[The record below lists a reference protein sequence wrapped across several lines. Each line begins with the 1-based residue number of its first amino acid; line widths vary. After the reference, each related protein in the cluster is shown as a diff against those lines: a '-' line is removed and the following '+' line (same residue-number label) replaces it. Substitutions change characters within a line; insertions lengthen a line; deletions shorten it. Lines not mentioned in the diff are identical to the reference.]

1 MKLSIQNQAI
11 NSIIKAG
18 VGLIILALP
27 QYANAEIVHATFN
40 WTGTGGYS
48 TQGQFSFDNDAA
60 FHNLVTENNGA
71 LKDLNWSASKD
82 GLLIYSET
90 VVLNSVTEARN
101 QFLDF
106 NYDVSS
112 NIITMIDTGAPSSW
126 FTNRIDYTNVSY
138 SSELQ
143 IRDLNLSNNEENV
156 VVSLDNAVSAVPEPS
171 TYALMGIG
179 LILIAG
185 YNFRRQNQV

>member
-1 MKLSIQNQAI
+1 MGLS
-11 NSIIKAG
+11 
-18 VGLIILALP
+18 

-71 LKDLNWSASKD
+71 LKDLNWSAYKD
-82 GLLIYSET
+82 GLQIYSET
-90 VVLNSVTEARN
+90 VVLNSVTEIRN

-112 NIITMIDTGAPSSW
+112 NIISMIDTGAPSTW
-126 FTNRIDYTNVSY
+126 FTNRIDYTKVSY
-138 SSELQ
+138 TSELQ
-143 IRDLNLSNNEENV
+143 IRDLTLSSNEENV
-156 VVSLDNAVSAVPEPS
+156 IVTLGDTVTPVPEPS
-171 TYALMGIG
+171 TYAMMSLGLLMIV
-179 LILIAG
+179 G
-185 YNFRRQNQV
+185 YSRRQTRA

>member
-1 MKLSIQNQAI
+1 MKLSIQNQTV
-11 NSIIKAG
+11 NSIVKAG
-18 VGLIILALP
+18 IGLIILGLS

-71 LKDLNWSASKD
+71 LKDLNWSAYKD
-82 GLLIYSET
+82 GLQIYSET
-90 VVLNSVTEARN
+90 VVSNSVTESRN

-112 NIITMIDTGAPSSW
+112 NIITMIDTGAPSTW

-138 SSELQ
+138 TSELQ
-143 IRDLNLSNNEENV
+143 IRDLTLSVNEENV
-156 VVSLDNAVSAVPEPS
+156 IVSLDNAVTAVPEPS
-171 TYALMGIG
+171 TYMMMGLG

-185 YNFRRQNQV
+185 YNLRRQNQA